1 MTQLQLRSLAPADY
15 REENGALR
23 ARQQHLD
30 GRGIR
35 QGGVTFAELGRHAGR
50 VAPDDRDGPLDDE
63 EQRFSGAVDRQSR
76 LVRSEPDG
84 ERAEVARVESGQ
96 VVDPMTELADSEQR
110 ISTTVVHPAVIG

>member
-30 GRGIR
+30 SRGIR
-35 QGGVTFAELGRHAGR
+35 RGGVAFAELGRRAGR
-50 VAPDDRDGPLDDE
+50 VAPDDREAPLDDE
-63 EQRFSGAVDRQSR
+63 EQRFSGAVDRQSL
-76 LVRSEPDG
+76 LVGIEPDG

-96 VVDPMTELADSEQR
+96 VVDPVTELADLEQR
-110 ISTTVVHPAVIG
+110 IARTVVHPAVIG